1 MNSKME
7 GGENKGTMLVS
18 TSELKRVIKGLD
30 F

>member
-7 GGENKGTMLVS
+7 GEENKGTMLVS
-18 TSELKRVIKGLD
+18 TSKLKKVIEGLD